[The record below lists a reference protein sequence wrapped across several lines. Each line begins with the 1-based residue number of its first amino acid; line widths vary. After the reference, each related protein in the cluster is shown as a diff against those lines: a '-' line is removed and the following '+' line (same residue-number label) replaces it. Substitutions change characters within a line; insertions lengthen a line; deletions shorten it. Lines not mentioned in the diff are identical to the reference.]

1 MTDILK
7 SKRFISGLI
16 GILAML
22 LVAAIPDFQ
31 SAETELI
38 TAFTSIILFLIGGYT
53 LEGSFKAWLAQ
64 PGNIEKAGA
73 VLQYLIDKAEAVSR
87 VDIPDDIEAAAVQ
100 EAKEAAQKYAF
111 DEKANEDW
119 LKS

>member
-7 SKRFISGLI
+7 SKRFISSLI

-22 LVAAIPDFQ
+22 LVAAIPEFQ

-38 TAFTSIILFLIGGYT
+38 TAFTGIVMFLIGGYT

-64 PGNIEKAGA
+64 PGSIKKMGA
-73 VLQYLIDKAEAVSR
+73 VLQYLIDKAEAASKI
-87 VDIPDDIEAAAVQ
+87 DIPDDIEAAAVR
-100 EAKEAAQKYAF
+100 EAEEAAQKYAF
-111 DEKANEDW
+111 DQKANEDW